1 MNNDS
6 DILNFVVSNITN
18 FNKTMIYLPAR
29 QKMRYYILLQIVL
42 SLLISFF
49 CIEITTAQT
58 LTQTINGKVLE
69 EGTGQPI
76 PFANV
81 IVLNIEPLMGVTTDS
96 AGNFKLKNVP
106 IGRHTLQVSYV
117 SFQTHQMEVVVNS
130 LNETVVEMRLKD
142 GGIDLEGVVI
152 TAQEEHGSPKNVMVL
167 SGGRTLNMEEA
178 RRYAGGFDDPA
189 RLASSFAGVGGSLGN
204 NGVIVRGNAPK
215 GMLWRMEGVEIP
227 NPNHFADIIAFGG
240 GGLTALSSHLLAD
253 SDFLLSAF
261 PAEYGNALSGVFD
274 IKIRNGKT
282 DKRSHALQI
291 GALGIDVASEGA
303 FVKGK
308 ESSYI
313 FNYRYSMLGLI
324 QPLLPENAGGTNYQ
338 DVSFKMNFPTK
349 KAGTFSV
356 WGIGALDNS
365 GQLAE
370 KDVTKRQYES
380 DFEKADNKQYM
391 GAIGLNHRIHLGK
404 VAYLNTNF
412 TSSGNGISVKTSRL
426 DENETPQPS
435 NEIKNNLIKHTF
447 SSYLNTQ
454 VGKNH
459 INRTG
464 IIANLWQYD
473 IEVKQKQA
481 NDNLEKLVQSNN
493 QALHFQGYTQS
504 LIDVSSNFTINLGS
518 HFQYLAINKKFS
530 IEPRF
535 SFEYRLPKKQILT
548 FGYGLHSRIEPLY
561 IYLVKN
567 RNLNNSEPLNKDLD
581 LSKAHHFTLGYQKML
596 SPKLRLKVET
606 YYQELFNVPVMADSS
621 FSLLNLSQSWFID
634 EALINEGKGR
644 NYGLDITLE
653 KFLDKGFFYL
663 FTLSLFNSTYQGG
676 DNIWHNT
683 RFNQQF
689 ITNALVGK
697 EWQVGKDDNNVMA
710 LSMRLTYQGGERISP
725 INYIA
730 STNQKE
736 VIFDENRAFANQK
749 PHSLLAHLSLNYQK
763 NKPKHRSIWSLQV
776 LNAFAAKEF
785 YGYRYNFR
793 TTGVDT
799 HKESLVIP
807 NIAYKIEF

>member
-1 MNNDS
+1 MTYLFS
-6 DILNFVVSNITN
+6 ISKMAQYALPQIL
-18 FNKTMIYLPAR
+18 
-29 QKMRYYILLQIVL
+29 
-42 SLLISFF
+42 FF
-49 CIEITTAQT
+49 LFIFLFLTQTTQAQT
-58 LTQTINGKVLE
+58 LTQSISGKVLE
-69 EGTGQPI
+69 EGTGQPV

-81 IVLNIEPLMGVTTDS
+81 IVLDIEPLMGVTTDS
-96 AGNFKLKNVP
+96 AGNFKIKNMP

-117 SFQTHQMEVVVNS
+117 SYQTRQIEVVVNS

-142 GGIDLEGVVI
+142 DSFELKGVVI
-152 TAQEEHGSPKNVMVL
+152 TAQEEHGTPKNVMVL
-167 SGGRTLNMEEA
+167 SGGRTLSMEEA

-240 GGLTALSSHLLAD
+240 GGLTALSSHLLAN

-282 DKRSHALQI
+282 DKRSHAFQV

-303 FVKGK
+303 FKKGK

-338 DVSFKMNFPTK
+338 DLSFKMNFPTQ
-349 KAGTFSV
+349 KAGTFSI
-356 WGIGALDNS
+356 WGISALDNS

-370 KDVTKRQYES
+370 KDSTKRQYEAN
-380 DFEKADNKQYM
+380 FEEANSKQYM
-391 GAIGLNHRIHLGK
+391 GAVGINHRIHLGK

-412 TSSGNGISVKTSRL
+412 TSSGNGIDVQTNRL
-426 DENETPQPS
+426 NENEALQPS

-454 VGKNH
+454 LGKKH

-464 IIANLWQYD
+464 IIANFWQYD
-473 IEVKQKQA
+473 VTVKQKQES
-481 NDNLEKLVQSNN
+481 NNLETLVQSKDN
-493 QALHFQGYTQS
+493 ALHFQGYTQS

-518 HFQYLAINKKFS
+518 HFQYLAINEKFS

-535 SFEYRLPKKQILT
+535 SFEYRLPKKQTLT
-548 FGYGLHSRIEPLY
+548 FGYGLHSRIEPIY

-567 RNLNNSEPLNKDLD
+567 RNIGNSEPLNKDLD
-581 LSKAHHFTLGYQKML
+581 LTKAHHFTLGYQKML
-596 SPKLRLKVET
+596 SSTLRLKVET
-606 YYQELFNVPVMADSS
+606 YYQELFNVPVIADSS

-634 EALINEGKGR
+634 KKLINEGKGR
-644 NYGLDITLE
+644 NYGLDITVE

-676 DNIWHNT
+676 DKIWHNT

-697 EWQVGKDDNNVMA
+697 EWQVGKDNNNVMA
-710 LSMRLTYQGGERISP
+710 LSVRLTYQGGERISP
-725 INYIA
+725 IDYTA
-730 STNQKE
+730 SANQKE
-736 VIFDENRAFANQK
+736 VVFDDNRAFENQN
-749 PHSLLAHLSLNYQK
+749 PHAFLAHLSLNYQK

-776 LNAFAAKEF
+776 LNALAAKEF

-793 TTGVDT
+793 TGSIDA

>member
-1 MNNDS
+1 
-6 DILNFVVSNITN
+6 
-18 FNKTMIYLPAR
+18 
-29 QKMRYYILLQIVL
+29 
-42 SLLISFF
+42 
-49 CIEITTAQT
+49 
-58 LTQTINGKVLE
+58 
-69 EGTGQPI
+69 
-76 PFANV
+76 
-81 IVLNIEPLMGVTTDS
+81 
-96 AGNFKLKNVP
+96 
-106 IGRHTLQVSYV
+106 
-117 SFQTHQMEVVVNS
+117 
-130 LNETVVEMRLKD
+130 
-142 GGIDLEGVVI
+142 
-152 TAQEEHGSPKNVMVL
+152 
-167 SGGRTLNMEEA
+167 MEEA

-240 GGLTALSSHLLAD
+240 GGLTALSSHLLAN

-282 DKRSHALQI
+282 DKRSHAFQV

-303 FVKGK
+303 FKKGK
-308 ESSYI
+308 TSSYI

-324 QPLLPENAGGTNYQ
+324 QPLLPENSGGTNYQ
-338 DVSFKMNFPTK
+338 DLSFKMNFPTQ
-349 KAGTFSV
+349 KAGTFSI
-356 WGIGALDNS
+356 WGISALDNS

-370 KDVTKRQYES
+370 EDSTKRQYES
-380 DFEKADNKQYM
+380 DFEKADSKQYM
-391 GAIGLNHRIHLGK
+391 GAIGFNHRIHLGK
-404 VAYLNTNF
+404 FAYLNTNF
-412 TSSGNGISVKTSRL
+412 TSSGNGVDVQTSRL
-426 DENETPQPS
+426 DENETLQPS

-454 VGKNH
+454 LGKKH

-473 IEVKQKQA
+473 VTVKQKQES
-481 NDNLEKLVQSNN
+481 NNLETLVQSKDN
-493 QALHFQGYTQS
+493 ALHFQGYTQS

-518 HFQYLAINKKFS
+518 HFQYLAINEKFS

-535 SFEYRLPKKQILT
+535 SFEYRLPKQQTLT

-567 RNLNNSEPLNKDLD
+567 RNLGNSEALNKDLD
-581 LSKAHHFTLGYQKML
+581 LTKAHHFTLGYQKML
-596 SPKLRLKVET
+596 SSTLRLKIET
-606 YYQELFNVPVMADSS
+606 YYQELFNVPVIADSS

-634 EALINEGKGR
+634 KKLINEGKGR
-644 NYGLDITLE
+644 NYGLDITVE
-653 KFLDKGFFYL
+653 KFLDRGYFYL

-676 DNIWHNT
+676 DKIWHNT

-697 EWQVGKDDNNVMA
+697 EWQVGKDNNNVMA
-710 LSMRLTYQGGERISP
+710 LSLRLTYQGGERISP
-725 INYIA
+725 IDYTA
-730 STNQKE
+730 STNQTE
-736 VIFDENRAFANQK
+736 VIFDKNRAFENQN
-749 PHSLLAHLSLNYQK
+749 PHAFLAHFSLNYQK

-776 LNAFAAKEF
+776 LNALAAKEF

-793 TTGVDT
+793 TGGIDA
-799 HKESLVIP
+799 HKESLIIP

>member
-1 MNNDS
+1 M
-6 DILNFVVSNITN
+6 T
-18 FNKTMIYLPAR
+18 YLLLGR
-29 QKMRYYILLQIVL
+29 KMGHYTLLQILL
-42 SLLISFF
+42 SLLICFF
-49 CIEITTAQT
+49 FIETTQAQT
-58 LTQTINGKVLE
+58 LTQTINGKILE
-69 EGTGQPI
+69 EGTGQPV

-96 AGNFKLKNVP
+96 IGNFKIKNVP

-117 SFQTHQMEVVVNS
+117 SYQTRQIEVVLTS
-130 LNETVVEMRLKD
+130 LNAAQVEIRLKD
-142 GGIDLEGVVI
+142 DGFDLEGVVI
-152 TAQEEHGSPKNVMVL
+152 TAQEEHGTPKNVMVL
-167 SGGRTLNMEEA
+167 TGGRTLNMEEA

-240 GGLTALSSHLLAD
+240 GGLTALSSHLLAN

-274 IKIRNGKT
+274 INIRNGKT

-303 FVKGK
+303 FKKGK

-338 DVSFKMNFPTK
+338 DLSFKMNFPTK
-349 KAGTFSV
+349 NAGTFSI
-356 WGIGALDNS
+356 WGISALDNS
-365 GQLAE
+365 GQVAKE
-370 KDVTKRQYES
+370 DSTERQYES
-380 DFEKADNKQYM
+380 DFEKADSKQYM
-391 GAIGLNHRIHLGK
+391 GAVGLNHRIHLGK

-412 TSSGNGISVKTSRL
+412 TSSGNGISIKTSRL
-426 DENETPQPS
+426 DENEILQPS
-435 NEIKNNLIKHTF
+435 NEVKNNLIKHTF
-447 SSYLNTQ
+447 STYLNTQ
-454 VGKNH
+454 IGKKH

-473 IEVKQKQA
+473 IEVKQKQETA
-481 NDNLEKLVQSNN
+481 NLETLVQSKD
-493 QALHFQGYTQS
+493 QALHFQAYTQS
-504 LIDVSSNFTINLGS
+504 LLDLSSNFTINLGS
-518 HFQYLAINKKFS
+518 HFQYLAINEKFS

-535 SFEYRLPKKQILT
+535 SFEYRLPKKQTLT

-567 RNLNNSEPLNKDLD
+567 RNVDNSEPLNKNLG
-581 LSKAHHFTLGYQKML
+581 LSKAHHLTLGYQKML
-596 SPKLRLKVET
+596 SSKLRLKVET

-634 EALINEGKGR
+634 KALINEGKGR
-644 NYGLDITLE
+644 NYGLDITVE
-653 KFLDKGFFYL
+653 KFLVKGFFYL

-676 DNIWHNT
+676 DKIWYNT

-697 EWQVGKDDNNVMA
+697 EWQVGKNDNNVMA
-710 LSMRLTYQGGERISP
+710 LSVRLTYQGGERISP
-725 INYIA
+725 IDYTA
-730 STNQKE
+730 SANQKE
-736 VIFDENRAFANQK
+736 VVFNENLAFDSQK
-749 PHSLLAHLSLNYQK
+749 PHAFVAHLSLNYQK

-776 LNAFAAKEF
+776 LNALAAKEF
-785 YGYRYNFR
+785 YGYKYNFR
-793 TTGVDT
+793 TGSIDA